1 MKKYIFIP
9 MIVILLFSCDD
20 FLDLAPDNQINTSGF
35 YKNQNDFEVALVG
48 AYSTLQGFHNV
59 SLNYLGDMS
68 TDNAEIQLPNPT
80 SNELEFD
87 EMGFTA
93 SNTYIS
99 SYWSTCYSLISRCN
113 TILSRIENADIN
125 ENAKKSIQGECYFLR
140 AYAYFYLVR
149 MFGDVTIV
157 KEEFTSPN
165 QVGAY
170 DMSRKPVSDVYNLI
184 LEDISLAETNLPAT
198 IPANK
203 GKASVGAVKMLLAKV
218 YLTQKEYAK
227 AGAELEKIM
236 NLKKENGAPAYAIIA
251 DYGKLFSSGNDDME
265 ESIFEIEFASGNIG
279 EGNGFSYQFYPLL
292 QGMAVFKDNLMAGG
306 RCVPTASMM
315 NAYEEGDK
323 RKDATVGDQIPMVD
337 GSVTTSTFCKKFV
350 DYNATILSDGGI
362 NFTAFRYAD
371 VYLMYAEVLNELD
384 KPDSD
389 KYLNEIRSRAG
400 LPGKTRTGKE
410 DFRLILERER
420 RVEFAYECQRWF
432 DLVRTG
438 RLKDVMNA
446 HFVSKGFN
454 FTVADHEWILPV
466 PQAQRDID
474 PNLSQNPGY

>member
-1 MKKYIFIP
+1 MKKYIFIQLIAI
-9 MIVILLFSCDD
+9 MFISCDD

-35 YKNQNDFEVALVG
+35 YKNLNDFEVALVG

-59 SLNYLGDMS
+59 SLNYLGDMA

-87 EMGFTA
+87 EIGFTS

-113 TILSRIENADIN
+113 TILTRIEKAEVD
-125 ENAKKSIQGECYFLR
+125 ESAKKLIQGECYFLR

-157 KEEFTSPN
+157 TGEFTSPN
-165 QVGAY
+165 QVSAY
-170 DMSRKPVSDVYNLI
+170 DMSRKPVPDVYNFI
-184 LEDISLAETNLPAT
+184 LEDLSLAEANLPAT

-203 GKASVGAVKMLLAKV
+203 GKVSIGAVKMLLAKV
-218 YLTQKEYAK
+218 YLTLKEYAK
-227 AGAELEKIM
+227 AGTELEKIM
-236 NLKKENGAPAYAIIA
+236 ALKKENGSPAYAIVS
-251 DYGKLFSSGNDDME
+251 DYEKLFSTGNDDTE
-265 ESIFEIEFASGNIG
+265 ESIFEIEYASGNIG
-279 EGNGFSYQFYPLL
+279 EGNGFTYQFYPLL

-337 GSVTTSTFCKKFV
+337 GSVTTSRFCKKFV

-362 NFTAFRYAD
+362 NFTAYRYAD

-384 KPDSD
+384 KPDAD

-400 LPGKTRTGKE
+400 LEGKTRTSKD
-410 DFRLILERER
+410 DFRLILEQER
-420 RVEFAYECQRWF
+420 RVEFAFECQRWF
-432 DLVRTG
+432 DLGRTG

-446 HFVSKGFN
+446 HFISKNLN
-454 FTVADHEWILPV
+454 FSVADHEWILPV

-474 PNLSQNPGY
+474 PDLTQNPGY